1 MLLNILIKDALAC
14 CQLAAVSEA
23 HAAPPRPPVG
33 DPLFAPPHAAMQPIL
48 LLSFLEAA
56 LWTHTG
62 RRGCVGEGEVGWM
75 RAAERAPCLAAWHMQ
90 YLATPGMGRGDLCV
104 HLQLCLL
111 QSYAALLNTLT
122 SCD

>member
-23 HAAPPRPPVG
+23 HAAPPRPSVG
-33 DPLFAPPHAAMQPIL
+33 DPLCAPPHAAMLPIL

-56 LWTHTG
+56 LLTHTG

-90 YLATPGMGRGDLCV
+90 FLATGSRPARRALAGRQIMMAPSD
-104 HLQLCLL
+104 
-111 QSYAALLNTLT
+111 AALRK
-122 SCD
+122 SCASC

>member
-1 MLLNILIKDALAC
+1 MLLTILIKDALAC

-33 DPLFAPPHAAMQPIL
+33 DPLYAPPHAAMQPIL

-75 RAAERAPCLAAWHMQ
+75 RAAERVPCLAAWHMQ
-90 YLATPGMGRGDLCV
+90 YLGTGSRPARRALAGLQVMMVLGAVCRCAT
-104 HLQLCLL
+104 LL
-111 QSYAALLNTLT
+111 
-122 SCD
+122 SC